1 MKLLVCL
8 MLIIFIAGTA
18 VSAQLGGSSGKMLLL
33 GSMNKGIVDQN
44 NILNQTNST
53 NSTNSTNQTGA
64 VEINNQMRP
73 VPAIN
78 KYKSATM
85 PNNIQANTIA
95 YQFTT

>member
-8 MLIIFIAGTA
+8 MLVAFVVATA
-18 VSAQLGGSSGKMLLL
+18 VSAQAGGSTGKVLLL

-44 NILNQTNST
+44 NTLNQTNST
-53 NSTNSTNQTGA
+53 NSTNQTGTS
-64 VEINNQMRP
+64 VEINSQMRP